1 MATHLWVVL
10 SKYEVMKRVIWC
22 IVMIVLVSN
31 MTIAQSAKKKSSIK
45 TSERNVKAGT
55 GTNKTASN
63 AARHPKTYT
72 LTSTSANNAFNLQQT
87 TNRFEIADPTIRA
100 LNARANG
107 ADIKISPSGIVGVP
121 KGTYGFANGRL
132 SLYPNGSTSIGTT
145 TGSGS
150 VGTGSGP
157 GSIGT
162 SGPAIGVNGKSPFTG
177 TGPYG
182 TRVPL
187 IVEAANDSGR
197 TTGIKRN

>member
-1 MATHLWVVL
+1 MATHLWVLL
-10 SKYEVMKRVIWC
+10 SKCEVMKRVIWC
-22 IVMIVLVSN
+22 IVMIVLVSS
-31 MTIAQSAKKKSSIK
+31 MTIAQSAKNKSSIK
-45 TSERNVKAGT
+45 TSERNFKSAN

-63 AARHPKTYT
+63 SARQPATYT
-72 LTSTSANNAFNLQQT
+72 LTSTSANNTFKLEQT
-87 TNRFEIADPTIRA
+87 TNRFQIADPTIRA

-107 ADIKISPSGIVGVP
+107 ADIQISPSGIVGVP

-145 TGSGS
+145 TGSGTL
-150 VGTGSGP
+150 GT
-157 GSIGT
+157 
-162 SGPAIGVNGKSPFTG
+162 AIGVNGKSPFTG

-187 IVEAANDSGR
+187 IVETANDSGR